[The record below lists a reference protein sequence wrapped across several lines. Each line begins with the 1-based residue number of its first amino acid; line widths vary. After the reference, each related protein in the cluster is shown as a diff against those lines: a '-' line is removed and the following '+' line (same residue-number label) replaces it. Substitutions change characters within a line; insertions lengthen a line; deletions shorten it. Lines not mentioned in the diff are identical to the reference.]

1 MIKTVNLDLTR
12 CKTLG
17 EIHER
22 IQRAFSFPDWY
33 GKNLD
38 AFYDLL
44 RTECDADIVLIIGTK
59 DLSDELK
66 EELNSLR
73 FIMEKKAEFNKS
85 LGFNEF
91 KYEIKD

>member
-1 MIKTVNLDLTR
+1 MKKITLDLTR
-12 CKTLG
+12 CETLY
-17 EIHER
+17 EVHSR
-22 IQRAFSFPDWY
+22 IQKAFDFPDWY

-44 RTECDADIVLIIGTK
+44 RTECDADEVLIIGTK
-59 DLSDELK
+59 DLSNELK
-66 EELNSLR
+66 EELNSLC
-73 FIMEKKAEFNKS
+73 FILEKKAEFNKN

>member
-1 MIKTVNLDLTR
+1 MKKITLDLTG
-12 CKTLG
+12 CETLYDV
-17 EIHER
+17 HSR
-22 IQRAFSFPDWY
+22 IQKVFDFPDWY

-38 AFYDLL
+38 ACYDLL